1 MKSPRPA
8 ARSPCPAFALA
19 AGANTVAFANTYTP
33 PKEEGGV
40 PAIPDPSA
48 GGWQINGNAKLE
60 APSLVLTSATANQK
74 GSAFWPT
81 KVDPRNLAYEFTI
94 SIGGGSGADGLAFV
108 IGDATKGATATSL
121 GEQGGGLGFAKTP
134 GWAVAFDTYK
144 NSANPS
150 SNFVGIS
157 DGAGTSAG
165 TLHWL
170 TTFSPL
176 ASSLR
181 TGTHKVKV
189 DTAGGAIAVWLDG
202 TKLGS
207 VAVTLPSSAYVGF
220 SGGTGGSTDR
230 HAVSGLTVAAG

>member
-1 MKSPRPA
+1 MTVPT
-8 ARSPCPAFALA
+8 FALL
-19 AGANTVAFANTYTP
+19 AGTNTVAFANTYTP
-33 PKEEGGV
+33 PAEEGTV
-40 PAIPDPSA
+40 PKVPDPSA
-48 GGWQINGNAKLE
+48 GGWQLNGNALLE
-60 APSLVLTSATANQK
+60 GANLVLTTATSNQA

-81 KVDPRNLAYEFTI
+81 RIDPRNVSYEFTI

-108 IGDATKGATATSL
+108 IADPTRGATATSL
-121 GEQGGGLGFAKTP
+121 GEKGGGLGFAKVA

-150 SNFVGIS
+150 NNFVGIS
-157 DGAGTSAG
+157 DGAGTTAG

-170 TTFSPL
+170 STFTP

-189 DTAGGAIAVWLDG
+189 STAGGAIAVSLDG

-207 VAVTLPSSAYVGF
+207 VAVTLPASAYVGF

-230 HAVSGLTVAAG
+230 HAVSGLTLGAG

>member
-1 MKSPRPA
+1 MLTA
-8 ARSPCPAFALA
+8 A
-19 AGANTVAFANTYTP
+19 T
-33 PKEEGGV
+33 
-40 PAIPDPSA
+40 
-48 GGWQINGNAKLE
+48 GNQA
-60 APSLVLTSATANQK
+60 

-108 IGDATKGATATSL
+108 IGDPSRGAVATSL
-121 GEQGGGLGFAKTP
+121 GEKGGGVGFAKVP
-134 GWAVAFDTYK
+134 GWAVVFDTYK

-170 TTFSPL
+170 TTFSSL

-189 DTAGGAIAVWLDG
+189 DTAAGAIAVWLDG

-207 VAVTLPSSAYVGF
+207 AAVTLPASAFVGF